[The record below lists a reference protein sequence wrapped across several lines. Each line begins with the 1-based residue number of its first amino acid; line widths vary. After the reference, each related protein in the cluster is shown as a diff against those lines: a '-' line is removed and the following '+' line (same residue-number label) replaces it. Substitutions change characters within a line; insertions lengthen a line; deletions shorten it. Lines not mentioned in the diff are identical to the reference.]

1 MAKASISIGSVTRT
15 GKGRGTKISGF
26 SIEGLDELVQAFQQL
41 PDDAIHRLSA
51 PSVEAAEKVAER
63 AKSKIRNRSG
73 DLANA
78 ITVKKP
84 GKPKNKKAY
93 RIFAKVSFS
102 KKGMHGVPLE
112 LGHRLWYFGKKT
124 HYDVPEKPFMRPAAD
139 ESKEYVAKIMA
150 EAMGKVI
157 DEMGGMR

>member
-15 GKGRGTKISGF
+15 GKGRGTKTSGF
-26 SIEGLDELVQAFQQL
+26 SIEGLDELIQAFAQL
-41 PDDAIHRLSA
+41 PDDAIHKLSA
-51 PSVEAAEKVAER
+51 PSVDATEKVAER
-63 AKSKIRNRSG
+63 AKSKVRNRTG

-84 GKPKNKKAY
+84 GKPRNKKAY
-93 RIFAKVSFS
+93 QIFAKVSF
-102 KKGMHGVPLE
+102 KKEGMHGVPLE

-124 HYDVPEKPFMRPAAD
+124 NYDVPEKPFMRPAAD
-139 ESKEYVAKIMA
+139 ESKEEVAKIMA